1 MPASDT
7 ALRLVSAAVIV
18 SLKSGMSPETP
29 VVSISIICSNFFL
42 LSSDT
47 SAVRSVYIRWV
58 CCSLIFPAYRVA
70 ALAFVVFDFPDAC
83 LLEEYG
89 GDRPCFVLV
98 SYG

>member
-1 MPASDT
+1 MSASDT
-7 ALRLVSAAVIV
+7 ALRLVSAAVIA

-70 ALAFVVFDFPDAC
+70 ALRFEQFDDTLGHFQ
-83 LLEEYG
+83 E
-89 GDRPCFVLV
+89 V
-98 SYG
+98 